1 MVRLDARVLRASALS
16 LVAVL
21 VLAACGPG
29 NTSSPGASGASA
41 GPNASG
47 GSAKEGGTV
56 YLLTQADEFN
66 RIDPQRAYT
75 GEDLAFFGA
84 TWMRALVAYTV
95 SSDDVESAKLVADL
109 ATDTGTPN
117 AEATSW
123 QFTLRDGITWQ
134 DGAEITCEDVKYG
147 VSRTFANDVISEG
160 PTYAIQYLDVPAN
173 PITDEA
179 DPKSVFLS
187 AYYGPYDKTGQEL
200 FDKAVV
206 CDGKTITF
214 NLSGPHP
221 DFNYTTT

>member
-1 MVRLDARVLRASALS
+1 MVRLDARVARASALS

-29 NTSSPGASGASA
+29 TTSSPGASGGGSSA
-41 GPNASG
+41 GPSASG

-95 SSDDVESAKLVADL
+95 SADDVESAKLVADL

-117 AEATSW
+117 ADATSW
-123 QFTLRDGITWQ
+123 SFTLR
-134 DGAEITCEDVKYG
+134 EIGRASCRERV
-147 VSRTFANDVISEG
+147 
-160 PTYAIQYLDVPAN
+160 
-173 PITDEA
+173 
-179 DPKSVFLS
+179 
-187 AYYGPYDKTGQEL
+187 
-200 FDKAVV
+200 
-206 CDGKTITF
+206 
-214 NLSGPHP
+214 
-221 DFNYTTT
+221 